1 MKKILALTVMII
13 SISGSAFAATLSTNG
28 VSAAGVGIYGGR
40 TQSGTGDGADTAT
53 SPLGKLSSGV
63 SCVVN
68 FDSTNGTSYA
78 LATKHVKG
86 SKISATA
93 ADSTNMYF
101 KASPQGLIT
110 ATEVGDKSANDNFA
124 SGWTSM

>member
-1 MKKILALTVMII
+1 MKKVLALTVMII
-13 SISGSAFAATLSTNG
+13 SISGSAFATELASNG
-28 VSAAGVGIYGGR
+28 VSAPGVGIYGG
-40 TQSGTGDGADTAT
+40 TSATTAASAT

-68 FDSTNGTSYA
+68 YDATAGTSYV

-86 SKISATA
+86 SKINATA

-110 ATEVGDKSANDNFA
+110 ADEVGTGSANSNFA